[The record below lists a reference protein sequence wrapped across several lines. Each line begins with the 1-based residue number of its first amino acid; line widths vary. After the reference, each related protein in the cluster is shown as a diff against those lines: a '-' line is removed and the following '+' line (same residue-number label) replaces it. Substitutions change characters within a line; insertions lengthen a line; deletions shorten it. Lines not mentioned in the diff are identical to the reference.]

1 MSKNHRGS
9 GIRSLPKH
17 GRGTCAICG
26 KTDIKVL
33 YEKEING
40 QNVNI
45 CKFCNAHLRNEAR
58 NAPAPAPAAEE
69 APAEAPAEETA
80 ATETAAEPAPAAEE
94 APAEAP
100 APEAEAPAAE

>member
-9 GIRSLPKH
+9 GIRALPNH

-45 CKFCNAHLRNEAR
+45 CKFCNAHLKNEAR

-69 APAEAPAEETA
+69 APAEA
-80 ATETAAEPAPAAEE
+80 TEAPAEE
-94 APAEAP
+94 APAETP
-100 APEAEAPAAE
+100 AE

>member
-45 CKFCNAHLRNEAR
+45 CKFCNAHLKNEAR

-69 APAEAPAEETA
+69 APAEATEAPAEEA
-80 ATETAAEPAPAAEE
+80 AAETPAEE
-94 APAEAP
+94 APA
-100 APEAEAPAAE
+100 AEAPAAE

>member
-45 CKFCNAHLRNEAR
+45 CKFCNAHLKNEAR
-58 NAPAPAPAAEE
+58 NAPAPAPAAEAPAEEAAAETPAEE
-69 APAEAPAEETA
+69 APAAEAPAEEA
-80 ATETAAEPAPAAEE
+80 PAETPAAE
-94 APAEAP
+94 
-100 APEAEAPAAE
+100 

>member
-45 CKFCNAHLRNEAR
+45 CKFCNAHLKNEAR

-69 APAEAPAEETA
+69 APAAETPAEEA
-80 ATETAAEPAPAAEE
+80 APAAEE

>member
-45 CKFCNAHLRNEAR
+45 CKFCNAHLKNEAR

-69 APAEAPAEETA
+69 APAAEAPAEEA
-80 ATETAAEPAPAAEE
+80 PAQEAPAAAEE
-94 APAEAP
+94 APAET
-100 APEAEAPAAE
+100 PAAE

>member
-9 GIRSLPKH
+9 GIRSLPNH

-45 CKFCNAHLRNEAR
+45 CKFCNAHLKNEAR
-58 NAPAPAPAAEE
+58 NAPAPA
-69 APAEAPAEETA
+69 AEAPAEEA
-80 ATETAAEPAPAAEE
+80 AADEASAE
-94 APAEAP
+94 APAEEAP

>member
-40 QNVNI
+40 QNVII
-45 CKFCNAHLRNEAR
+45 CKFCNAHLKNEAR
-58 NAPAPAPAAEE
+58 NAPAPAPAAEAPAEEAAAETPAEE
-69 APAEAPAEETA
+69 APAAEAPAEE
-80 ATETAAEPAPAAEE
+80 APAAE
-94 APAEAP
+94 
-100 APEAEAPAAE
+100 

>member
-9 GIRSLPKH
+9 GIRSLPNH

-45 CKFCNAHLRNEAR
+45 CKFCNAHLKNEAR
-58 NAPAPAPAAEE
+58 NNPAPAPAAEAPAEEAAAE
-69 APAEAPAEETA
+69 APAEAPAGVS
-80 ATETAAEPAPAAEE
+80 AEE
-94 APAEAP
+94 APAET
-100 APEAEAPAAE
+100 PAAE